1 MRDDFSDKAADD
13 FADEFAE
20 FRQQMADV
28 KPITNDDV
36 VPVKK
41 AKPTATQEARRQAA
55 ERQLEDDINYLSM
68 EFVDLVEPEELVE
81 FRRDGVQHGVF
92 KRLKRGDY
100 GIEASLDLH
109 HHTLRQARQA
119 LFDFIQLCHRRG
131 VRSAIV
137 VHGMGR
143 HSKPHP
149 ALLKSY
155 VVKWLKQLEPVMA
168 FNSAQRHHG
177 GAGSVYV
184 MLRKNAEQKHE
195 NRERHQKR

>member
-1 MRDDFSDKAADD
+1 MRDDFKDEPADD
-13 FADEFAE
+13 FAE

-28 KPITNDDV
+28 KPIDNSDV
-36 VPVKK
+36 VPVQK
-41 AKPTATQEARRQAA
+41 AKPTAAQEARRKAA

-68 EFVDLVEPEELVE
+68 EFVDLLEPEELVE

-109 HHTLRQARQA
+109 HHSLRQAREA

-155 VVKWLKQLEPVMA
+155 VVKWLKQLEPIMA

-177 GAGSVYV
+177 GAGSVYI

>member
-1 MRDDFSDKAADD
+1 MRDDV
-13 FADEFAE
+13 DEFLRE
-20 FRQQMADV
+20 MAGV
-28 KPITNDDV
+28 KPLANDV
-36 VPVKK
+36 IEPKK
-41 AKPTATQEARRQAA
+41 AKPSAAQLARREAA
-55 ERQLEDDINYLSM
+55 EKNLEDDINYLSM
-68 EFVDLVEPEELVE
+68 EFVDFVAPEQEVE

-92 KRLKRGDY
+92 KRLKQGQY
-100 GIEASLDLH
+100 TLEATLDLH
-109 HHTLRQARQA
+109 HHSLRRAREA

-155 VVKWLKQLEPVMA
+155 VAKWLKQLDPVMA
-168 FNSAQRHHG
+168 YHSAQRHHG

>member
-1 MRDDFSDKAADD
+1 MRDDFSDEPADD
-13 FADEFAE
+13 FAKELAE

-28 KPITNDDV
+28 KPIDNNDV

-41 AKPTATQEARRQAA
+41 TKPTAAQEARRQAA

-109 HHTLRQARQA
+109 HHSLRQAREA

-155 VVKWLKQLEPVMA
+155 VVKWLKQLDPVMA

>member
-1 MRDDFSDKAADD
+1 MRDDLKDEPADD
-13 FADEFAE
+13 FAE

-28 KPITNDDV
+28 KPIDNSDV
-36 VPVKK
+36 VPVQK
-41 AKPTATQEARRQAA
+41 AKPTAAQEARRQAA

-68 EFVDLVEPEELVE
+68 EFVDLLEPEELVE

-109 HHTLRQARQA
+109 HHSLRQAREA

-155 VVKWLKQLEPVMA
+155 VVKWLKQLEPIMA

-177 GAGSVYV
+177 GAGSVYI

>member
-1 MRDDFSDKAADD
+1 MRDDFSDD
-13 FADEFAE
+13 FAE

-28 KPITNDDV
+28 KPIDNDDV
-36 VPVKK
+36 IPVQK
-41 AKPTATQEARRQAA
+41 AKPTAAQEARRQAA
-55 ERQLEDDINYLSM
+55 ERRLEDDINYLSM

-81 FRRDGVQHGVF
+81 YRRDGVQHGVF

-109 HHTLRQARQA
+109 HHSLRQAREA

-168 FNSAQRHHG
+168 FNSAQRQHG

>member
-1 MRDDFSDKAADD
+1 MRDDFSDD
-13 FADEFAE
+13 FAE

-28 KPITNDDV
+28 KQIDNDDV
-36 VPVKK
+36 IPVQK
-41 AKPTATQEARRQAA
+41 AKPTAAQEARRQAA

-81 FRRDGVQHGVF
+81 YRRDGVQHGVF

-109 HHTLRQARQA
+109 HHSLRQAREA

-168 FNSAQRHHG
+168 FNSAQRQHG

>member
-1 MRDDFSDKAADD
+1 MSDDF
-13 FADEFAE
+13 DEFLQE
-20 FRQQMADV
+20 MAGV
-28 KPITNDDV
+28 KPLASDV
-36 VPVKK
+36 IEPQK
-41 AKPTATQEARRQAA
+41 AKPTAAQAARRKAA
-55 ERQLEDDINYLSM
+55 EKNLEDDINYLSM
-68 EFVDLVEPEELVE
+68 EFVDFVEPEAMVE

-92 KRLKRGDY
+92 KRLKQGQY
-100 GIEASLDLH
+100 TIEATLDLH
-109 HHTLRQARQA
+109 HHSLRRAREA
-119 LFDFIQLCHRRG
+119 LFEFIQLCHRRG

-155 VVKWLKQLEPVMA
+155 VAKWLQQLEPVMA
-168 FNSAQRHHG
+168 YHSAQRHHG

-195 NRERHQKR
+195 NRELHQKRQKQGL

>member
-1 MRDDFSDKAADD
+1 MRDDFD
-13 FADEFAE
+13 E

-28 KPITNDDV
+28 TPIKNDDV
-36 VPVKK
+36 IAPRK
-41 AKPTATQEARRQAA
+41 ARPTAAQEARRKAA
-55 ERQLEDDINYLSM
+55 EKQLEDDINYLSM

-92 KRLKRGDY
+92 KHLKQGRY
-100 GIEASLDLH
+100 AIEASLDLH
-109 HHTLRQARQA
+109 HHSLRQAREA
-119 LFDFIQLCHRRG
+119 LYEFIQLCHRRG

-155 VVKWLKQLEPVMA
+155 VVKWLKQLEPIMA
-168 FNSAQRHHG
+168 FHSAQRQHG

>member
-1 MRDDFSDKAADD
+1 MRDDFKDEPADD
-13 FADEFAE
+13 FAE

-28 KPITNDDV
+28 KPIDNSDV
-36 VPVKK
+36 VPVQK
-41 AKPTATQEARRQAA
+41 AKPTAAQEARRQAA

-68 EFVDLVEPEELVE
+68 EFVDLLEPEELVE

-109 HHTLRQARQA
+109 HHSLRQAREA

-155 VVKWLKQLEPVMA
+155 VVKWLKQLEPIMA

-177 GAGSVYV
+177 GAGSVYI

>member
-1 MRDDFSDKAADD
+1 MSDDF
-13 FADEFAE
+13 DEFLRE
-20 FRQQMADV
+20 MAGV
-28 KPITNDDV
+28 KPLASDV
-36 VPVKK
+36 IEPKK
-41 AKPTATQEARRQAA
+41 EKPTAAQLARREAA
-55 ERQLEDDINYLSM
+55 EKHLADDINYLSM
-68 EFVDLVEPEELVE
+68 EFVEFVEPEAMIE

-92 KRLKRGDY
+92 KRLKQAQY

-109 HHTLRQARQA
+109 HHSLRRAREA
-119 LFDFIQLCHRRG
+119 LFEFIQLCHRRG

-155 VVKWLKQLEPVMA
+155 VAKWLKQLEPVMA
-168 FNSAQRHHG
+168 YHSAQRHHG

-184 MLRKNAEQKHE
+184 MLRKNSEHKNE
-195 NRERHQKR
+195 NRERHQKRS

>member
-1 MRDDFSDKAADD
+1 MRDDFSNDSADD
-13 FADEFAE
+13 FAE

-28 KPITNDDV
+28 KPIDNDDV
-36 VPVKK
+36 IPVQK
-41 AKPTATQEARRQAA
+41 AKPTAAQEARRRAA

-81 FRRDGVQHGVF
+81 YRRDGVQHGVF

-109 HHTLRQARQA
+109 HHSLRQAREA

-168 FNSAQRHHG
+168 FNSAQRQHG

>member
-1 MRDDFSDKAADD
+1 MSDDVN
-13 FADEFAE
+13 E

-28 KPITNDDV
+28 KPLAPDDTV
-36 VPVKK
+36 VLPKK
-41 AKPTATQEARRQAA
+41 THIGNVEARRAAA
-55 ERQLEDDINYLSM
+55 EKALEDDINYLSM
-68 EFVDLVEPEELVE
+68 EFVDLVEPEESVE
-81 FRRDGVQHGVF
+81 YRRDGVQHGVY
-92 KRLKRGDY
+92 KRLKQGHY

-168 FNSAQRHHG
+168 FHSAQRQHG

-184 MLRKNAEQKHE
+184 MLRKNAEQKLE

>member
-1 MRDDFSDKAADD
+1 MRDDFSDD
-13 FADEFAE
+13 FAA
-20 FRQQMADV
+20 FREQMADV
-28 KPITNDDV
+28 KPIDNNDV
-36 VPVKK
+36 VPPKK
-41 AKPTATQEARRQAA
+41 AKPTAAQEARRQAA

-68 EFVDLVEPEELVE
+68 EFVDLVAPEDLVE

-109 HHTLRQARQA
+109 HHSLRQAREA
-119 LFDFIQLCHRRG
+119 LFNFIQLCHRRG

>member
-1 MRDDFSDKAADD
+1 MRDDFS
-13 FADEFAE
+13 DEFAE

-28 KPITNDDV
+28 KPIENNDV

-41 AKPTATQEARRQAA
+41 RKPSAAQEARRQAA

-109 HHTLRQARQA
+109 HHSLRQAREA

>member
-1 MRDDFSDKAADD
+1 MRDDFS
-13 FADEFAE
+13 DEFAE

-28 KPITNDDV
+28 KPIDSDDV

-41 AKPTATQEARRQAA
+41 AKPTAAQEARRQAA

-68 EFVDLVEPEELVE
+68 EFVDLVAPEDLVE
-81 FRRDGVQHGVF
+81 YRRDGVQHGVF

-109 HHTLRQARQA
+109 HHSLRQAREA

-137 VHGMGR
+137 IHGMGR

-168 FNSAQRHHG
+168 FNSAQRQHG